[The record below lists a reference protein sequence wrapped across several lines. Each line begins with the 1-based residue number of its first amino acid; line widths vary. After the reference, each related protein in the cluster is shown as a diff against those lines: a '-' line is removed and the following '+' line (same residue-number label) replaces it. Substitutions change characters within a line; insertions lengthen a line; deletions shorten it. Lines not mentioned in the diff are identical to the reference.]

1 MFRFCAF
8 IVERAKRSSSV
19 RLQDSENATPD
30 PNDRFIRIE
39 QLLSNNLSQS
49 QMDLIIHGE
58 NADTGIQG
66 ESC

>member
-1 MFRFCAF
+1 MCNILFS
-8 IVERAKRSSSV
+8 VERAKRSSSV
-19 RLQDSENATPD
+19 HLQDSKSVTPD
-30 PNDRFIRIE
+30 TNERFIRIE
-39 QLLSNNLSQS
+39 QLLCNDLSQS